1 MKLHFTLA
9 LLLATASLAPGADD
23 LLATEIVHVFLGSKN
38 IYNDDQVRNVSIEL
52 VKQAPTWDKAR
63 MTREFDAV
71 WRAAR
76 NTNSSAV
83 QPSLYKTA
91 TVILALNRPL
101 GPQLASER
109 LNEILDAIEAG
120 SEPSRISLMEH
131 LSMMKIPKVPE
142 ATLARMTK
150 LAMAIQRFPGGLLY
164 QCAVATNPASPAV
177 EEVIFT
183 VMKKPEGD
191 NTMDMYGGYL
201 NGIRGQKQNPGVR
214 VMLQKLTTVDNE
226 QVRKAAQAG
235 LNEPPKKTP

>member
-1 MKLHFTLA
+1 MA
-9 LLLATASLAPGADD
+9 QSPNDPGVRRGMARRQ
-23 LLATEIVHVFLGSKN
+23 EHQFLGCT
-38 IYNDDQVRNVSIEL
+38 
-52 VKQAPTWDKAR
+52 A
-63 MTREFDAV
+63 
-71 WRAAR
+71 
-76 NTNSSAV
+76 
-83 QPSLYKTA
+83 SLYKTA

-109 LNEILDAIEAG
+109 LNEIPDAIEAG

-131 LSMMKIPKVPE
+131 LSMMKIPNVPE

-201 NGIRGQKQNPGVR
+201 NGIRGQKQNPAVR

-235 LNEPPKKTP
+235 LNEPQRKLHNGRSVIIFWSLFQKEPLSRAALLIVFA